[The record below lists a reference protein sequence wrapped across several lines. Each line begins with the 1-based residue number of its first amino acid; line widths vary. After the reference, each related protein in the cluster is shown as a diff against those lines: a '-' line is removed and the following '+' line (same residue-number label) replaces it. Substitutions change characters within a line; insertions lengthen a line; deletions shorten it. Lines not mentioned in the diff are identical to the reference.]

1 MAKKHFDFKKF
12 TIFHDKCAMKVG
24 TDGVLLGAWAGGI
37 ETAHNILDIG
47 TGSGLIAIMM
57 AQRTDADI
65 WGVDIEHD
73 AIEQAR
79 ENALATEW
87 KKRLHFIESDIITFH
102 TEKIFEVITCNP
114 PFFTDSLQS
123 PDLKRTKARHN
134 AGLSFKSLLLSA
146 ANLLSNNGRFQ
157 VILPTDSADYFV
169 QEAWN
174 QGLNL
179 YRRCLIYSKE
189 NSSPKRVLLDLLKGE
204 CAYPCNEHLIIRMGN
219 GEYSSEYKE
228 LTKDYYIHF

>member
-1 MAKKHFDFKKF
+1 MAKTHFDFKKF

-24 TDGVLLGAWAGGI
+24 TDGVLLGAWADSLS
-37 ETAHNILDIG
+37 TANNILDIG
-47 TGSGLIAIMM
+47 TGSGLIAIMI

-65 WGVDIEHD
+65 WGVDIDND
-73 AIEQAR
+73 AIEQAQ
-79 ENALATEW
+79 ENASLTDW
-87 KKRLHFIESDIITFH
+87 RKRLHFIQSDIMSFH

-114 PFFTDSLQS
+114 PFFTESLQCM
-123 PDLKRTKARHN
+123 DTKRTMARHN
-134 AGLSFKSLLLSA
+134 AGLSFKSLIICASK
-146 ANLLSNNGRFQ
+146 LLSNNGHFQ
-157 VILPTDSADYFV
+157 VILPAESADYFV

-189 NSSPKRVLLDLLKGE
+189 NSSPKRILLDLLKGE
-204 CAYPCNEHLIIRMGN
+204 CVYPSNEHLIIRTAN
-219 GEYSSEYKE
+219 GEYSNKYKE